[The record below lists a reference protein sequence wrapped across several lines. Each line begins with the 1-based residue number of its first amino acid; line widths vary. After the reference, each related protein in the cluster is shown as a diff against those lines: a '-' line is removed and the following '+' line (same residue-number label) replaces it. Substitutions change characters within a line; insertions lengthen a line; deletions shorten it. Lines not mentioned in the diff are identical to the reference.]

1 MQLCVFHVNFLIV
14 RVKDLDLI
22 ALEFNVIQ
30 VFLCDRRLLDLL
42 VLDEHG
48 AFVLEKNHALDVA
61 ESAENVVEH
70 FHRDLF
76 FLEPPG
82 VYHLGLSRCFQKQRI
97 DVVSGVH
104 VTGDIFVQLRR
115 LGCIAFG
122 VLILLRLF
130 ARLAEVGLGGVFLI
144 FLVPDG
150 MEGWCVRLLY
160 LWLEAARGR
169 LVAAIRL
176 KWHGVRI
183 DQRLLHF
190 APTDQRIDL
199 LDALFSLLHDLVT
212 DVFFNYVD
220 HVLLLLL
227 LVGGNLALRPNVLQ

>member
-1 MQLCVFHVNFLIV
+1 MQNRNERAAATGRGIPPSFVHVRPSAAAKEVDWTGCTDCTDCVDCEDWAEQRWSWLIT
-14 RVKDLDLI
+14 
-22 ALEFNVIQ
+22 
-30 VFLCDRRLLDLL
+30 
-42 VLDEHG
+42 
-48 AFVLEKNHALDVA
+48 
-61 ESAENVVEH
+61 
-70 FHRDLF
+70 
-76 FLEPPG
+76 
-82 VYHLGLSRCFQKQRI
+82 FQKQRI

-227 LVGGNLALRPNVLQ
+227 LVGGNLALRSNVLQ